1 MSTQPKL
8 AIVFPGQGSQSL
20 GMANGLIDIKSEQQT
35 DNKELFNIASEILA
49 CDLLQIITS
58 GPEEKLN
65 QTEITQPALL
75 TTAYATWLMLKE
87 KSALLPTVLAGHS
100 LGEYTALL
108 CAGVISFEDAVALVA
123 ERGRCMQ
130 KAVPAGVGAMA
141 AILGLNE
148 AQITQVCAEVANK
161 EIVSA
166 ANFNSPGQIVIAGHK
181 QAVARAIDAA
191 KAAGAKRA
199 ILLPVSVPSH
209 CLLMKEAANEFAAA
223 LHKITFKDATI
234 PVLQN
239 VDAKIK
245 SSSADIK
252 AALLEQLYKPVR
264 WLECINNMQA
274 MGITKI
280 IECGPGKILSGLN
293 KRIDKSLE
301 LSSIQDDASLQK
313 AIN

>member
-1 MSTQPKL
+1 MESKL
-8 AIVFPGQGSQSL
+8 GIVFPGQGSQTI
-20 GMANGLIDIKSEQQT
+20 GMADGLINIKLDIQPDIKEI
-35 DNKELFNIASEILA
+35 FNVASEILA

-75 TTAYATWLMLKE
+75 TTAYATWLILKE
-87 KSALLPTVLAGHS
+87 KSDLAPAVLAGHS

-130 KAVPAGVGAMA
+130 KAVPANVGAMA
-141 AILGLNE
+141 AIIGLDE
-148 AQITQVCAEVANK
+148 EQITDVCADVAEN

-181 QAVARAIDAA
+181 QAVDRAINAA
-191 KAAGAKRA
+191 KDAGAKRA

-209 CLLMKEAANEFAAA
+209 CMLMKDAANEFEKS
-223 LHKITFKDATI
+223 LLKITFKDAMI

-239 VDAKIK
+239 VDAKIN
-245 SSSADIK
+245 SSSDDIK

-264 WLECINNMQA
+264 WLDSINNMKS
-274 MGITKI
+274 MGVTKI
-280 IECGPGKILSGLN
+280 IECGPGKVLSGLI
-293 KRIDKSLE
+293 KRIDRSFE
-301 LSSIQDDASLQK
+301 LSSIHDEASLKK
-313 AIN
+313 ALE

>member
-1 MSTQPKL
+1 MESKL
-8 AIVFPGQGSQSL
+8 GIVFPGQGSQAI
-20 GMANGLIDIKSEQQT
+20 GMVNGLINFELDIQPGV
-35 DNKELFNIASEILA
+35 KEIFNAASEILA
-49 CDLLQIITS
+49 FDLLQIITS

-75 TTAYATWLMLKE
+75 VTAYAIWLILKE
-87 KSALLPTVLAGHS
+87 KSDLTPLVLAGHS

-130 KAVPAGVGAMA
+130 KAVPADVGAMA
-141 AILGLNE
+141 AIIGLNE
-148 AQITQVCAEVANK
+148 EQVTEICTDVAEN

-181 QAVARAIDAA
+181 QAVDRVIIAA
-191 KAAGAKRA
+191 KNAGAKRA

-209 CLLMKEAANEFAAA
+209 CLLMKDAAHEFEQS
-223 LHKITFKDATI
+223 LHKITFKDAEI

-239 VDAKIK
+239 VDAKIN
-245 SSSADIK
+245 SSSDDIK

-264 WLECINNMQA
+264 WLDSINKMKS
-274 MGITKI
+274 MGVTKI
-280 IECGPGKILSGLN
+280 IECGPGKVLSGLI
-293 KRIDKSLE
+293 KRIDKSFE
-301 LSSIQDDASLQK
+301 LCSVEDEASLIK
-313 AIN
+313 ALE